1 MTSAPFGLE
10 SGNAN
15 GDAILVEAV
24 IDTHGRVEDYR
35 VLNASGPTGL
45 ESGDE
50 ERTDLY
56 PVPSRNQLRSANQR
70 TGRDLV
76 FQYQRR
82 RLMSACGIRAALELP
97 LAIQRPVRC
106 DAP

>member
-1 MTSAPFGLE
+1 MLYTPPEMTLAPFGLE

-24 IDTHGRVEDYR
+24 IDPHGRVQDYR
-35 VLNASGPTGL
+35 VLNATGPERA

-56 PVPSRNQLRSANQR
+56 PVPSRHQLRSANQR
-70 TGRDLV
+70 TGCDLV
-76 FQYQRR
+76 LQYQRR
-82 RLMSACGIRAALELP
+82 RLMPNPRNRVGFELT
-97 LAIQRPVRC
+97 
-106 DAP
+106 